1 MSFRI
6 LLLCLGI
13 FWPLAVFAEP
23 FMPTDDTQVLERLR
37 TAPLD
42 KQSQELRQRRAEL
55 ARDPSN
61 LKLAVDVAKSYIEQ
75 GRAEFDP
82 RYYGRA
88 QAVLKP
94 WWEAPQPPAVVVVLR
109 AIIRQ
114 GNHDFTGALED
125 LAFALRLDP
134 SDPQAWVARALV
146 LQVRGEYAEAKRHC
160 LQLVRLSTE
169 LVAVTCMS
177 SVASFNGQAA
187 KSYALLRRIV
197 ERTTEA
203 TPRERLWALTVL
215 ADIAMRTGQSH
226 AAEEHFKQALALGL
240 SDNYLLGLYTDF
252 LLDQGRPAEV
262 VALLQEETRPDG
274 LLLRLAL
281 AEQMVRAPTL
291 AGHIAD
297 LQARFAASRA
307 RNDTRHQREEARFTL
322 QLLQQPQEALRLA
335 QENWTVQREPED
347 ARILLESALA
357 AHDTAT
363 AQPVLDWLAE
373 RGLEDVRL
381 AQLHT
386 QLRGV
391 QP

>member
-1 MSFRI
+1 M
-6 LLLCLGI
+6 L
-13 FWPLAVFAEP
+13 WPLALFAEP
-23 FMPTDDTQVLERLR
+23 FIPMDDAQVLERLR

-42 KQSQELRQRRAEL
+42 GLSQELRRLRVEL
-55 ARDPSN
+55 ARDPYN
-61 LKLAVDVAKSYIEQ
+61 LQLAVRVAKKYIEQ

-94 WWEAPQPPAVVVVLR
+94 WWGAPQPPAVVVVLR

-114 GNHDFTGALED
+114 GNHNFIGALED
-125 LAFALRLDP
+125 LALALRLD
-134 SDPQAWVARALV
+134 SGDPQAWVTRAMV

-177 SVASFNGQAA
+177 SVASFNGQAT
-187 KSYALLRRIV
+187 KSYSLLRHIV
-197 ERTTEA
+197 ERNTEA
-203 TPRERLWALTVL
+203 APRERLWALTVL
-215 ADIAMRTGQSH
+215 ADIAMRTGQSQ

-240 SDNYLLGLYTDF
+240 SDSYLLGLYADF

-262 VALLQEETRPDG
+262 VALLRDETRPDG
-274 LLLRLAL
+274 LLLRLTL
-281 AEQMVRAPTL
+281 AEQMMRAPAL

-297 LQARFAASRA
+297 LQARFVASRA
-307 RNDTRHQREEARFTL
+307 RQDTRHQREEARFTL

-335 QENWTVQREPED
+335 QENWTVQRELED

-357 AHDTAT
+357 AHDTVA
-363 AQPVLDWLAE
+363 AQPVLDWIAE

-381 AQLHT
+381 T
-386 QLRGV
+386 QLRTRFTEI